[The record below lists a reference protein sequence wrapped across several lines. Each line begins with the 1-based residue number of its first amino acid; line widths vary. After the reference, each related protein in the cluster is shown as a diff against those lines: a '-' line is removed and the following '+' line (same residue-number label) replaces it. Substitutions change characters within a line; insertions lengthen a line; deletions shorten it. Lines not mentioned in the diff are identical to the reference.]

1 MSPHPLTTDAR
12 RLTPDWLA
20 DQARQRPTAPAVIT
34 RVASLTYAEL
44 DARAT
49 ALAETLTSA
58 GVAPG
63 EPIGARLSLTLD
75 SVVGVHAM
83 ARVGA
88 VLVPLNLRLT
98 PEETAELTEAQ
109 WECIDSP
116 TGKRLYR
123 RTEPDQ
129 KSSPSTSV
137 NTAAKSADG

>member
-1 MSPHPLTTDAR
+1 MSKPKQLYWIGDRDAEGKPLEYFGG
-12 RLTPDWLA
+12 
-20 DQARQRPTAPAVIT
+20 V
-34 RVASLTYAEL
+34 
-44 DARAT
+44 
-49 ALAETLTSA
+49 A
-58 GVAPG
+58 GVRD
-63 EPIGARLSLTLD
+63 PIPARD
-75 SVVGVHAM
+75 
-83 ARVGA
+83 
-88 VLVPLNLRLT
+88 LT